1 MPAVFKLEVLVEV
14 VEVWREGALPGQ
26 SRGTEREE
34 EEEEKKKTKKRR
46 RKKKETKW
54 IRSTAVD

>member
-1 MPAVFKLEVLVEV
+1 MPAVFKLEVL

-26 SRGTEREE
+26 SRGTKR